1 MDIKELFNL
10 NDKLV
15 VVTGANGLLGKEFVK
30 TILSNGGLVAAIDLE
45 FNNLTNES
53 KVENNIKD
61 GKIKL
66 YECDI
71 TNEKTFVETK
81 EKIISDFPQKI
92 EGLVN
97 CAARDFIPEKGLNE
111 TGRFEDYPIE
121 TLDKTLNL
129 NISAQILSCKLF
141 GSIMAMNKKG
151 SIVNISSI
159 YGLVSPD
166 QKLYDHIENSG
177 SSYIKPISYSVSKS
191 SLLNMTRY
199 LATYWG
205 EQGVRVNT
213 LTLGG
218 VYNGQDEEFV
228 RKYEE
233 KVPLERM
240 ANLQDY
246 NGPIIFLLSDASS
259 YMTGA
264 NIVVD
269 GGLTSW

>member
-1 MDIKELFNL
+1 MDVKELFNI
-10 NDKLV
+10 NEKLI

-30 TILSNGGLVAAIDLE
+30 TILSNDGLVAAIDLQ
-45 FNNLTNES
+45 FNNLIEES
-53 KVENNIKD
+53 DIKKSIAN
-61 GKIKL
+61 GEIKL

-71 TNEKTFVETK
+71 TNEKTFIETK
-81 EKIISDFPQKI
+81 EKIMNDFPQEV
-92 EGLVN
+92 EGLIN
-97 CAARDFIPEKGLNE
+97 CAALDFIPETGLSE

-151 SIVNISSI
+151 SIINISSI
-159 YGLVSPD
+159 YGLVSPN
-166 QKLYDHIENSG
+166 QKLYDHIDNSG

-205 EQGVRVNT
+205 KQGVRVNT

-218 VYNGQDEEFV
+218 VYNGQDKKFV
-228 RKYEE
+228 KKYEE

-240 ANLQDY
+240 ANLNDY
-246 NGPIIFLLSDASS
+246 NGSIIFLLSDASS
-259 YMTGA
+259 YMTGS
-264 NIVVD
+264 NIIID
-269 GGLTSW
+269 GGWTSW